1 MEKVRRALA
10 RFSIFAKAILF
21 QYYRIQYSAELNSKA
36 RKSDP
41 EAQKQFEFAAKNFKP
56 LYFIRGYPSDPKK
69 VEMSFDLTN
78 YQPQF
83 RGIVPEGGKRKER
96 EDPEVVRLRQQG
108 DRDLPP
114 LDQHVFQTIFLDKV
128 CLPYSSRG

>member
-1 MEKVRRALA
+1 LT
-10 RFSIFAKAILF
+10 
-21 QYYRIQYSAELNSKA
+21 SKA
-36 RKSDP
+36 RRSDP

-83 RGIVPEGGKRKER
+83 RGIVPEGGKRKAQ
-96 EDPEVVRLRQQG
+96 EDPKVVRLRKQG
-108 DRDLPP
+108 HGNLPP
-114 LDQHVFQTIFLDKV
+114 LDHHVFQTIFLDKV
-128 CLPYSSRG
+128 SLP